1 MAIRA
6 RHGWLEAA
14 FMSALPP
21 YHVAAYNTAKSSEN
35 KIHDDATAKRFG
47 FKGGL
52 VGGVHVYA
60 YMSHM
65 PVQRWGRAWL
75 ERGTGEAR
83 FGKPVYEGDIA
94 EITAADDANGMT
106 LQVDSGGVLCATGRA
121 GLPDTAQGAPVLADF
136 RAVPARVNRVGAD
149 EQSLKVGDWLGMN
162 PLTVTP
168 DYQSQDISDTR
179 ETDPIYLRDGIVHS
193 GTILRCCNWA
203 LSHNVILPAWMHMG
217 STVQNHGVAL
227 VGDTLNV
234 RARVTKNYEHK
245 GHKWVEIDA
254 LVIANEARPIAR
266 VTHIAIYRPRQLAEA
281 A

>member
-1 MAIRA
+1 
-6 RHGWLEAA
+6 
-14 FMSALPP
+14 MSLPA
-21 YHVAAYNTAKSSEN
+21 YQVSAYNTAKSSEN

-65 PVQRWGRAWL
+65 PVLKWGRDWL
-75 ERGTGEAR
+75 QRGTGEAR

-94 EITAADDANGMT
+94 EVAAVEDAAGME
-106 LQVDSGGVLCATGRA
+106 LAVNSGGVLCATGRA
-121 GLPDTAQGAPVLADF
+121 GMPSGSVAMPSLADF
-136 RAVPARVNRVGAD
+136 VSTPARANRVAAD
-149 EQSLKVGDWLGMN
+149 EKSLAVGDWLGMN

-168 DYQSQDISDTR
+168 EYQTQDIGDTR
-179 ETDPIYLRDGIVHS
+179 ETLGLYLAEGIVHP
-193 GTILRCCNWA
+193 GTVLRCCNWA
-203 LSHNVILPAWMHMG
+203 LSHNVVLPAWMHMG
-217 STVQNHGVAL
+217 STVQNLGLAR

-254 LVIANEARPIAR
+254 LVVANEATAVAR

>member
-6 RHGWLEAA
+6 RRGWREAY
-14 FMSALPP
+14 FMSILPP
-21 YHVAAYNTAKSSEN
+21 YRVSAYNTAKSSEN

-75 ERGTGEAR
+75 EHGTGEAR

-94 EITAADDANGMT
+94 EITAVEDANGMS
-106 LQVDSGGVLCATGRA
+106 LQVTSGGVLCATGRA
-121 GLPDTAQGAPVLADF
+121 GMPDHAPALPNLADF
-136 RAVPARVNRVGAD
+136 QSVPARAHRVAAD
-149 EQSLKVGDWLGMN
+149 EESLRVGDWLGMN
-162 PLTVTP
+162 PLTVTSE
-168 DYQSQDISDTR
+168 YQTQDIADTR
-179 ETDPIYLRDGIVHS
+179 ETDPLCSREGIVHS
-193 GTILRCCNWA
+193 GTVLRCCNWA

-217 STVQNHGVAL
+217 STVQNHAVAR

-254 LVIANEARPIAR
+254 LVIANETRPIAR

>member
-1 MAIRA
+1 MT
-6 RHGWLEAA
+6 
-14 FMSALPP
+14 ALPP
-21 YHVAAYNTAKSSEN
+21 YSVSAYNTAKASEN

-83 FGKPVYEGDIA
+83 FGKPVYEGEIA
-94 EITAADDANGMT
+94 EVTAVEDANGLE
-106 LQVDSGGVLCATGRA
+106 LQVTSNGVLSATGRA
-121 GLPDTAQGAPVLADF
+121 GMASVAPAMPSLADF
-136 RAVPARVNRVGAD
+136 KAVAARANRVAAD
-149 EQSLKVGDWLGMN
+149 ETSLAVGDWLGMT
-162 PLTVTP
+162 PLTVTQE
-168 DYQSQDISDTR
+168 YQTQDISDTR
-179 ETDPIYLRDGIVHS
+179 ETDPLYLKEGIVHS

-203 LSHNVILPAWMHMG
+203 LSHNVVLPAWMHMG
-217 STVQNHGVAL
+217 STVQNLGLAR
-227 VGDTLNV
+227 VGDTLGV

-254 LVIANEARPIAR
+254 LVLANETSPVAR